1 MEAPS
6 LPVRSRATAVAS
18 LRSNAL
24 PVHSNTTP
32 FVDTP
37 KSLCYS
43 ARTSYLI
50 LPKKARNPFRPDSSQ
65 GVRRTESQSLA
76 SAEQDS
82 ILDLSG
88 LCTNLLAEQEAL
100 PRARIFAQFVSD
112 LLPESAVSVYTLGTI
127 DETSFWVP
135 RATVGD
141 ATLHEQEIPLDSGL
155 MGSLQH
161 DASPVIHKG
170 DELKREDYP
179 HIDTRRTLLSL
190 CYIPLVQKDTLIGAL
205 EILSFEEEVSEDAI
219 AALEPAADVAAVAIA
234 TAQAYE
240 DERHGTFGSITRLT
254 QLYDLEKVFSS
265 TLEMEELL
273 PLIGSKFSEILAC
286 QAINIWLLRPDES
299 VELMHQAGEEPT
311 SFQGQ
316 VLKANEGVAGTIS
329 DNGEPVCLSD
339 SADPRLVERNLAA
352 PDYPVHSLIAAAI
365 MDKTALVGVVEAM
378 NKLDGTPFNDDDLFT
393 LSSLT
398 ETASTALHNAG
409 LLMAERKV
417 EILETLNTVS
427 HEITSTLNLERMLQT
442 IVNAPQAV
450 IPYERAAIV
459 LEQRGRFKL
468 SAVTGLTQVNADAP
482 DIAPL
487 NEILQWA
494 ALSEETLDVR
504 QHGESIDSPREETRA
519 KFRKYFADSGMRGF
533 YARPLND
540 DTGRVG
546 MYAMESSDPDFL
558 GPAHIEILE
567 LLAGQ
572 ATVALRN
579 AQMYK
584 EVPFISVLEPVLVRK
599 RKFMAM
605 EKRRR
610 TLFLGLGAAALFFL
624 IVCPLP
630 LRVDGDAVVAPVRRA
645 LVQPEVEGV
654 VANVFVREGQAVQRG
669 QVLAEMDAWS
679 LRSAMA
685 EAQAKYESSLL
696 QMNSGLASNN
706 GTEAGV
712 QRVQADYWKA
722 EVERA
727 RQSLE
732 KAQLRSPIDGLV
744 ATPHVENFAGR
755 KLQLGDSFIEIVDT
769 STATVDLAVDDDAAG
784 LLKVGQKAVVK
795 LNSYPTRTFHGD
807 VAIISPKAELVN
819 ETPVFYAR
827 VGVPNAD
834 GAIRS
839 GMEGR
844 GKVRVGWYP
853 AAYVFFRRAFLWAY
867 AKVWYWLG
875 W

>member
-1 MEAPS
+1 VSP
-6 LPVRSRATAVAS
+6 RARALAKFVAS
-18 LRSNAL
+18 LL
-24 PVHSNTTP
+24 P
-32 FVDTP
+32 D
-37 KSLCYS
+37 C
-43 ARTSYLI
+43 
-50 LPKKARNPFRPDSSQ
+50 
-65 GVRRTESQSLA
+65 
-76 SAEQDS
+76 
-82 ILDLSG
+82 
-88 LCTNLLAEQEAL
+88 
-100 PRARIFAQFVSD
+100 
-112 LLPESAVSVYTLGTI
+112 AVSVYTLAS
-127 DETSFWVP
+127 DENSNFWLP
-135 RATVGD
+135 RAMVGE
-141 ATLHEQEIPLDSGL
+141 AAIHEEVITAESGL
-155 MGSLQH
+155 LGALLNE
-161 DASPVIHKG
+161 AVPVLRSAP
-170 DELKREDYP
+170 ELRREDYP
-179 HIDTRRTLLSL
+179 HIDTRKSLLSL
-190 CYIPLVQKDTLIGAL
+190 ACIPLIHGENLIGAL
-205 EILSFEEEVSEDAI
+205 EILAFEEPNSESDIQALLPAAEVAA
-219 AALEPAADVAAVAIA
+219 AALSS
-234 TAQAYE
+234 AQTYE
-240 DERHGTFGSITRLT
+240 DERHGTFTSITRLT

-273 PLIGSKFSEILAC
+273 PLIGSKFSEILECRAV
-286 QAINIWLLRPDES
+286 NIWLMRPDES
-299 VELMHQAGEEPT
+299 VELMHQAGEDPT

-316 VLKANEGVAGTIS
+316 VLKANEGIAGTIS
-329 DNGEPVCLSD
+329 DNGESVCISD
-339 SADPRLVERNLAA
+339 AGDTRLVQRNEVAPENPVVSLMAA
-352 PDYPVHSLIAAAI
+352 PI
-365 MDKTALVGVVEAM
+365 MDKKALVGVVEAI
-378 NKLDGTPFNDDDLFT
+378 NKLDGTPFDDDDLFA

-427 HEITSTLNLERMLQT
+427 HEITSTLNLERVLQT

-459 LEQRGRFKL
+459 LEQRGRLKL

-494 ALSEETLDVR
+494 ALSEEVIHVR
-504 QHGESIDSPREETRA
+504 QHGEEIDSDREETRA

-546 MYAMESSDPDFL
+546 MLAMESRDPDFL

-567 LLAGQ
+567 VLAGQ

-610 TLFLGLGAAALFFL
+610 TVFLALGAAALFFL
-624 IVCPLP
+624 IACPMP
-630 LRVDGDAVVAPVRRA
+630 LRVDGDAVVTPGRRA

-654 VANVFVREGQAVQRG
+654 VSKVLVHEGETVERG
-669 QVLAEMDAWS
+669 QVLAEMEAWN
-679 LRSAMA
+679 LRSGVA
-685 EAQAKYESSLL
+685 EAQAKYESALL
-696 QMNSGLASNN
+696 QMNRALAGND

-712 QRVQADYWKA
+712 HRVQADYWKA
-722 EVERA
+722 EVDRA
-727 RQSLE
+727 RQMLA
-732 KAQLRSPIDGLV
+732 KAELRAPIDGVV

-755 KLQLGDSFIEIVDT
+755 KLQQGDSFAEIVDT
-769 STATVDLAVDDDAAG
+769 SQAVVDVAIDDADAG

-795 LNSYPTRTFHGD
+795 LNSYPTKTFRGD
-807 VAIISPKAELVN
+807 VVIVSPKAETVH
-819 ETPVFYAR
+819 ESPVFFAR
-827 VGVPNAD
+827 VGMSNAD

-844 GKVRVGWYP
+844 GKIRIGWYP
-853 AAYVFFRRAFLWAY
+853 AAYVFFRRLFLWGY
-867 AKVWYWLG
+867 SKVWYWLG